1 MVQFVINH
9 QILED
14 KESGFNCSRIRIKK
28 QFEII
33 RESCTEDAKEQLG
46 SDYNISFPFNKGA
59 FKIFCL
65 ERNSVANFGTC
76 LEIIGS
82 GLGLRLDAGCNARLR
97 ALKNTFYNINLYI
110 NIGFICTTEV

>member
-1 MVQFVINH
+1 MEIQLLSNSN
-9 QILED
+9 
-14 KESGFNCSRIRIKK
+14 KKK

-46 SDYNISFPFNKGA
+46 SDYNILFPFNKGA

-82 GLGLRLDAGCNARLR
+82 GLGLRLDAGYNARR
-97 ALKNTFYNINLYI
+97 ASTCIEKNTFYNINLYI
-110 NIGFICTTEV
+110 NIGFIQTRRSMIKPKKL